1 MQISA
6 SLLGRWAQ
14 SGGPSRIYACFYGIP
29 QGTILLA
36 SALAGENE
44 LLRSSLLLFQ
54 FIEGLKLFFLQ
65 MGSDFL
71 RRCKAGV
78 FQFVVVKFL
87 LAVLTLLLRII
98 GCYEEG
104 NYSSNSSYLWIT
116 LLCCCSQS
124 WALYSL
130 FMFYHC
136 SHRELITMRPFMKF
150 FCLKMVIFFCWWQ
163 ALGIGLLVKLGH
175 INGAGG
181 HSVQEVA
188 DLIQDLLISME
199 MLVAAVTF
207 FISFPIAEFA
217 TVRQLNW
224 PHMLLNPSS
233 SSSSAASDLS
243 GTTSNAVS
251 SESQSVMKAAFVPP
265 MGGLLASSVAC
276 IANRLIGNSHLAL
289 LNSSD
294 SQANSG
300 DNSSNL
306 PQQTIVMAQQIYMS
320 IPDLSADLTPASPP
334 SDFGNS
340 HSVPARKIFLP
351 YAAPPVTSDRNVMKD
366 RKDKNAQRLNDRRD
380 WGVEGGL
387 RSDPQLGAEKKSG
400 FNLSAPLSILG
411 GMGFLTLRSLIPSSS
426 YSASTS
432 GSNKKTE
439 RYAASPSTVDID
451 PSEEAATECDS
462 DPEVASLIRRGSF
475 DSSEHC
481 TRGSSPDGS
490 TTGDGAY
497 SAGRSNSKGFVSI
510 AAAHQNETA
519 GSFLAVSDSRGGGG
533 GMNTG
538 PNQDLFPSPV
548 ARRRAVVSHLTAANV
563 NAKVANSHFDD
574 YLEEDEN
581 VEEIK
586 ALIYPKKLS
595 PSFFVRSSLSPFSHD
610 KDHSPFNGDKNLSI
624 GEGGGDSPFMPLN
637 AARGSLDNRRKV
649 FVPRDDSIEAITAD
663 TSSASFYPPRSS
675 FSAAPD
681 SIQTTASETSEG
693 ADTPPS
699 SSGSSNLNE
708 LHYFP
713 GGYTNSSSSM
723 MHNSSQAYNSPQRD
737 LFRESARDSHSSQR
751 EERHL
756 SREKDH
762 FIGNSCG
769 TAGRYCYSMCRVVST
784 KCHLDQP
791 DYRSP
796 VVCMHH
802 IRL

>member
-1 MQISA
+1 
-6 SLLGRWAQ
+6 
-14 SGGPSRIYACFYGIP
+14 
-29 QGTILLA
+29 
-36 SALAGENE
+36 
-44 LLRSSLLLFQ
+44 
-54 FIEGLKLFFLQ
+54 

-116 LLCCCSQS
+116 LVCCCSQS

-199 MLVAAVTF
+199 MLVAAITF

-224 PHMLLNPSS
+224 PHMLSNPSS

-243 GTTSNAVS
+243 GTGSNAVS
-251 SESQSVMKAAFVPP
+251 SESLSVMKAAFVPP

-276 IANRLIGNSHLAL
+276 IANRLIGNSQLAL
-289 LNSSD
+289 CNSSD
-294 SQANSG
+294 SQANSS
-300 DNSSNL
+300 DNSCN
-306 PQQTIVMAQQIYMS
+306 PPKQTIVMAQQIYMS
-320 IPDLSADLTPASPP
+320 IPDLADLTPTSPP
-334 SDFGNS
+334 SNFGNS
-340 HSVPARKIFLP
+340 HSVPARKVFLP
-351 YAAPPVTSDRNVMKD
+351 YAMPPLPSDRMVMKD
-366 RKDKNAQRLNDRRD
+366 RKDKNAQQRLHDRRD
-380 WGVEGGL
+380 WGLEGGL
-387 RSDPQLGAEKKSG
+387 RSNPQLGAEKKTG
-400 FNLSAPLSILG
+400 FNLSAPLSVLG
-411 GMGFLTLRSLIPSSS
+411 GMGFLALRSLIPSFAPASS
-426 YSASTS
+426 YSASTI
-432 GSNKKTE
+432 GSSKKTE

-451 PSEEAATECDS
+451 TSGEAATECDS
-462 DPEVASLIRRGSF
+462 DPEIASLIRRGSF
-475 DSSEHC
+475 DSSDRC
-481 TRGSSPDGS
+481 TGGSSPEGS
-490 TTGDGAY
+490 STGDCAY

-510 AAAHQNETA
+510 AAAQQIETA
-519 GSFLAVSDSRGGGG
+519 GSFVAVSDSRGGGG
-533 GMNTG
+533 GINTG

-548 ARRRAVVSHLTAANV
+548 ARRRAVVSHLTAANA
-563 NAKVANSHFDD
+563 NAKAANSHFDD
-574 YLEEDEN
+574 YLEEDESAG
-581 VEEIK
+581 EIK
-586 ALIYPKKLS
+586 ALIHPKKLS

-610 KDHSPFNGDKNLSI
+610 KDHSPFSSEKNLSI
-624 GEGGGDSPFMPLN
+624 GEGGGGSPFLPLST
-637 AARGSLDNRRKV
+637 ARGSLDSRRKV
-649 FVPRDDSIEAITAD
+649 FVPRDDSAEVAAAD
-663 TSSASFYPPRSS
+663 ASSASFYPPRSS
-675 FSAAPD
+675 FSSAPD
-681 SIQTTASETSEG
+681 SIHSTASETSEG

-699 SSGSSNLNE
+699 SSGPSALNE
-708 LHYFP
+708 RHYFP
-713 GGYTNSSSSM
+713 GGYSSSSSGSSSGM

-737 LFRESARDSHSSQR
+737 VFRESARDSHSSQR

-762 FIGNSCG
+762 FIGNSSG
-769 TAGRYCYSMCRVVST
+769 TAGKYPLVTECV
-784 KCHLDQP
+784 KL
-791 DYRSP
+791 
-796 VVCMHH
+796 
-802 IRL
+802 I